1 MNDVFTFPTVVT
13 TPPLLPND
21 PLLLRGVVRLAW
33 RRLVEMRPD
42 LVAHADGE
50 QWIGRATEVLAR
62 NLASGRFTAAQPYL
76 PSDADSDANLLS
88 YASQILEELLA
99 ESDLLESLQA
109 GGAAT
114 WGAVIRRLERLA
126 YHWLG
131 PSGREEWAAWEA
143 RDVTAHT
150 CADLWLW
157 LQSHPYPFDVPFNRW
172 SARALNYRLHE
183 ALRKRQVSERRF
195 PESLD
200 RPIGRSPDAT
210 TVGDWFTDATFDLW
224 LEREINREALLQAL
238 DLLDD
243 RLAEVLRLWYLEQW
257 PADEIAA
264 HIGERVGYVY
274 VLRFRGIEKL
284 RKIVLQNER
293 LGLGSAL
300 LMLEDEG
307 HRSRPPGH
315 SDDRGGAP

>member
-1 MNDVFTFPTVVT
+1 M
-13 TPPLLPND
+13 
-21 PLLLRGVVRLAW
+21 RSIVRFAWHHLA
-33 RRLVEMRPD
+33 EMRPG

-50 QWIGRATEVLAR
+50 QWIGRAIEVLSC

-76 PSDADSDANLLS
+76 PSADGSDADLLS
-88 YASQILEELLA
+88 YAGQILEELLT
-99 ESDLLESLQA
+99 ESDLLENLRV

-131 PSGREEWAAWEA
+131 PSGRGEWAAWEA
-143 RDVTAHT
+143 RDAAAHT

-157 LQSHPYPFDVPFNRW
+157 LQSHPYPFDVPFDRW

-183 ALRKRQVSERRF
+183 ALRKRRVSERRF

-200 RPIGRSPDAT
+200 RPIGRPPDAT
-210 TVGDWFTDATFDLW
+210 TVGDRFADTMFDLW
-224 LEREINREALLQAL
+224 LEQTINREALLQAL

-284 RKIVLQNER
+284 RKIALQNER
-293 LGLGSAL
+293 LGLRSAL
-300 LMLEDEG
+300 LMLREEG

-315 SDDRGGAP
+315 SDDQGGAP

>member
-1 MNDVFTFPTVVT
+1 MH
-13 TPPLLPND
+13 
-21 PLLLRGVVRLAW
+21 
-33 RRLVEMRPD
+33 PD

-50 QWIGRATEVLAR
+50 QWIGRATEVLAH
-62 NLASGRFTAAQPYL
+62 NLASGRFTAAQSYL
-76 PSDADSDANLLS
+76 SGDAGSNANLLS
-88 YASQILEELLA
+88 YAGQILEELLA
-99 ESDLLESLQA
+99 ESDLLASLQA
-109 GGAAT
+109 GDAAT

-131 PSGREEWAAWEA
+131 PNGREEWAAWEA

-157 LQSHPYPFDVPFNRW
+157 LQSHPYPFDVPFGRW

-183 ALRKRQVSERRF
+183 ALRKRQVNERRF

-200 RPIGRSPDAT
+200 QPVGRSPGMT
-210 TVGDWFTDATFDLW
+210 TVGDLLTDPTFDRW
-224 LEREINREALLQAL
+224 LEQTINREALLQAL
-238 DLLDD
+238 NLLDD

-257 PADEIAA
+257 SADEIAA
-264 HIGERVGYVY
+264 HIGRVTDYVY

-284 RKIVLQNER
+284 RKIALQNER
-293 LGLGSAL
+293 LGLRSAL

-307 HRSRPPGH
+307 RRSRPPGH
-315 SDDRGGAP
+315 SNDRGGAP